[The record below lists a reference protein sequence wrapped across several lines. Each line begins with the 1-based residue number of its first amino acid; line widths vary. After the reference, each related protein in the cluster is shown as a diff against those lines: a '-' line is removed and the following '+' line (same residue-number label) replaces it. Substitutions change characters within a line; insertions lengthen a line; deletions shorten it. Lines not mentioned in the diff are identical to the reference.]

1 MRFGFLC
8 SFCCEV
14 SFIQPN
20 EFICLSRVSFFAAT
34 ALSWVLIY
42 AVFVFDLGNIL
53 VIWSKPLKIL
63 GRLREIFRSRVFGFD
78 DRIQFW
84 FEMGLWI
91 LIWHIRF
98 FSSLICSIEL
108 SFMCFWVGDDTGD
121 LFQWNPCFFTLCMMY
136 MLRVAMVWSLY
147 ALDFSHSLFPLSSR
161 GVESLPH
168 FLFLAPFFH
177 FLSLLLARMVRV
189 FSSSDFRK
197 STHFLT

>member
-98 FSSLICSIEL
+98 FSSLICSFHVLL
-108 SFMCFWVGDDTGD
+108 SGWRYRRFVSMKSMFFYFVHDVYVTSCNGMKFICFG
-121 LFQWNPCFFTLCMMY
+121 FF
-136 MLRVAMVWSLY
+136 S
-147 ALDFSHSLFPLSSR
+147 FS
-161 GVESLPH
+161 
-168 FLFLAPFFH
+168 
-177 FLSLLLARMVRV
+177 
-189 FSSSDFRK
+189 FSS
-197 STHFLT
+197 LQ